1 MKPFLS
7 NLTAAALIGLASPA
21 FAHGGAHPEASM
33 SPVEIVT
40 AFDTALDAGDEAA
53 LVSLMATDVQIAESG
68 GLERSLEEYRSHHM
82 GADIEFAKAVET
94 TIVDRKVYESEGL
107 VTIMTEAVSKGT
119 FRDKPVNSRLLET
132 MVLQEFGGAWKIVHI
147 HWSSASFAKNDEH

>member
-40 AFDTALDAGDEAA
+40 AFQAKVKPLWDKYTPKIGKELIEQAL
-53 LVSLMATDVQIAESG
+53 AT
-68 GLERSLEEYRSHHM
+68 
-82 GADIEFAKAVET
+82 K
-94 TIVDRKVYESEGL
+94 
-107 VTIMTEAVSKGT
+107 
-119 FRDKPVNSRLLET
+119 
-132 MVLQEFGGAWKIVHI
+132 
-147 HWSSASFAKNDEH
+147 